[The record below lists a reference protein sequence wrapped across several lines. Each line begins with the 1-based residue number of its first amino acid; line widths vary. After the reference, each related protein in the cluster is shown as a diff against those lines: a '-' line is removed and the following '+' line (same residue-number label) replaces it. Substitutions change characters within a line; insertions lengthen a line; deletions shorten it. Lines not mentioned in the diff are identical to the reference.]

1 MDRIMTFRA
10 AWRELAPTA
19 TFAGMDLAEFEE
31 ASGLPLSL
39 RADIATLELQL
50 DGKKSA
56 KADADM
62 AATDLLDLVV
72 NSVRGTPGFGPVRSD
87 TSGKASGKA
96 ASRARVPHPPWM
108 RTLPDPD
115 LRKLNQATP
124 HRGL

>member
-19 TFAGMDLAEFEE
+19 TFAGMDLAEFEA
-31 ASGLPLSL
+31 ASGPPLAL
-39 RADIATLELQL
+39 RADIAALELQL

-72 NSVRGTPGFGPVRSD
+72 NSVRGTPGFGPDSPLYRALGYVRKSERK
-87 TSGKASGKA
+87 SGL
-96 ASRARVPHPPWM
+96 
-108 RTLPDPD
+108 T
-115 LRKLNQATP
+115 RKGATP
-124 HRGL
+124 AVDANAA